1 MFNITH
7 VNKKSLKLS
16 FIAFITATVL
26 NIAHA
31 ASSNIAYQGVA
42 FNNGV
47 IVASMPIALKFT
59 ILGSDGTT
67 IVYQKTPQAQVTT
80 TDKGFFSHPIGSG
93 TRTAGAASYGVI
105 VWADGYK
112 LKVEVD
118 YANGTTYTDLGIE
131 EFTSS
136 VYAHKATNAT
146 NAGKVYSSGEGVVNA
161 IRYLTFIENVNDA
174 YYTPHMDSGLQ
185 YNPATQVLT
194 TTNFTG
200 ALTGNAATATKLAAT
215 KTIDITGDITAT
227 AVAFDGSSNIAISAA
242 VNNDSHTHTG
252 STISSLA
259 GTDITTGTISDAR
272 LPATISSNITGNAAT
287 ATTTTTATTANQASR
302 LFIYNDDTGDTNNPI
317 LFTATTNSG
326 YKDIFEDSA
335 LYFDNTSNRLY
346 STSFSGS
353 LIGNASS
360 ATALAANPADCAAGL
375 FATAINASGTLTC
388 TAQRTITDSISS
400 SSSTISASAT
410 AVKKAYDKGNHTHPY
425 LSTGGG
431 TVSGSLTINGQFSKS
446 VAGYYY
452 YSRDLEEQSNIPF
465 STGASTASENTTA
478 IYTSLYAAYAIVAD
492 AFVAPSDKRIKKDI
506 TPLENSLDAINKLN
520 PVTYIKKDTFAHN
533 GRLETGFIAQ
543 EVKEILPSAVSIGKG
558 DIPVLKTVNEM
569 SFEDGVKYT
578 IQITK
583 DGENEKQ
590 DYIGGE
596 ELPEGEIYVI
606 SKEVDDFHSIEY
618 GVLYTHAI
626 KAIQEQQEQIKAMQ
640 VELTALKTRLDSKV
654 QNQ

>member
-1 MFNITH
+1 MC
-7 VNKKSLKLS
+7 
-16 FIAFITATVL
+16 
-26 NIAHA
+26 
-31 ASSNIAYQGVA
+31 
-42 FNNGV
+42 
-47 IVASMPIALKFT
+47 
-59 ILGSDGTT
+59 
-67 IVYQKTPQAQVTT
+67 
-80 TDKGFFSHPIGSG
+80 
-93 TRTAGAASYGVI
+93 
-105 VWADGYK
+105 
-112 LKVEVD
+112 
-118 YANGTTYTDLGIE
+118 
-131 EFTSS
+131 
-136 VYAHKATNAT
+136 
-146 NAGKVYSSGEGVVNA
+146 
-161 IRYLTFIENVNDA
+161 IRD
-174 YYTPHMDSGLQ
+174 
-185 YNPATQVLT
+185 
-194 TTNFTG
+194 
-200 ALTGNAATATKLAAT
+200 
-215 KTIDITGDITAT
+215 
-227 AVAFDGSSNIAISAA
+227 
-242 VNNDSHTHTG
+242 
-252 STISSLA
+252 
-259 GTDITTGTISDAR
+259 R
-272 LPATISSNITGNAAT
+272 
-287 ATTTTTATTANQASR
+287 
-302 LFIYNDDTGDTNNPI
+302 
-317 LFTATTNSG
+317 